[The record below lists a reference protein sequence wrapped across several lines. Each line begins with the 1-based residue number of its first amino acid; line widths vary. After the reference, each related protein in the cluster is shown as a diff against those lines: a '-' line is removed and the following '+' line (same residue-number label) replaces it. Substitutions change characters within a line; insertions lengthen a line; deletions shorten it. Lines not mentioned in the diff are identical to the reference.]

1 MGQPSWIGYN
11 IGGRYKI
18 DRLLGQG
25 GMSAVYQANDPNLRR
40 SVAIKLIHAHL
51 STDPEF
57 VKRFEEEAAAVA
69 QLRHPHIIQVY
80 DFNQDNGTFYM
91 VLEFVQGETLQA
103 HLKGLSAAGKRM
115 PLAEAIRLMVKI
127 CDAAGYA
134 HARGMVHRDLK
145 PANVMLNPQ
154 GEPILMDFG
163 VAKIKGGQMHTATGA
178 IVGTPLYMSP
188 EQARGDKLDARTDL
202 YALGVMLY
210 EMAAGKP
217 PFEADSAMSIM
228 LKHLN
233 EPVPDISPLVGNESP
248 VELKA
253 IIEKALS
260 KDPAQRF
267 QSATEMGQ
275 ALQVVGAQLAGAT
288 LVTDTP
294 SGLKAVGVTG
304 TMLPATTA
312 TAATIAGKPFGEAA
326 VPVPTE
332 TAPPTPAATIASQPS
347 SEAAG
352 PVVTATMPPVI
363 TATPTPTTTTT
374 TSQPSSEAA
383 LPVAT
388 TTTLPEPTPTATIA
402 SQPSGKIAIP
412 REAIKD
418 TEPERA
424 TRPALP
430 WKWIGL
436 VGLFILIAGVAL
448 TFTVILPSLQ
458 VPQATN
464 TPAPTIQAATRTVG
478 VVGEITATQQPTDR
492 PTEKPTATE
501 AIEASPTP
509 PPPPPT
515 VTEAPTPIPAP
526 ENMGLI
532 PGGTFTMGSTN
543 RSDEA
548 PEHPVTISDFFMDL
562 FEVSNA
568 RYAACVEAGA
578 CTIPGRRGSFTRAS
592 YFDNPDFANYP
603 VVFVTWEQANAFC
616 GFEGKRLPTE
626 AEWEYAAAGPD
637 KVTWPWGNTFD
648 PALSA
653 ASAKDTQPVDAYPDG
668 VSPFGIYNMA
678 GNVGEWVA
686 DRYAR
691 YTADAQ
697 TDPTGP
703 EAGNARVYRGG
714 SFGNTDRTF
723 YTTTRRF
730 NQGQRFFI
738 EDIGFR
744 CAADVP

>member
-18 DRLLGQG
+18 ERLLGQG

-103 HLKGLSAAGKRM
+103 RLKGLSAAGKKM

-134 HARGMVHRDLK
+134 HGRGMVHRDLK

-248 VELKA
+248 IELKA

-267 QSATEMGQ
+267 QSAAEMGQ

-294 SGLKAVGVTG
+294 SGLKAVEVTG
-304 TMLPATTA
+304 TMLPTATA
-312 TAATIAGKPFGEAA
+312 TAATTAGKPFGEAA

-332 TAPPTPAATIASQPS
+332 TVLPTPAATTTSQPS
-347 SEAAG
+347 GEAAG
-352 PVVTATMPPVI
+352 PVVTATMSPAV
-363 TATPTPTTTTT
+363 TETPTPTTTT
-374 TSQPSSEAA
+374 TSQPSSAVA

-388 TTTLPEPTPTATIA
+388 TNTPPAPIPTATIA
-402 SQPSGKIAIP
+402 SQPSGQIAIP
-412 REAIKD
+412 REATKD
-418 TEPERA
+418 KEPERA

-430 WKWIGL
+430 WMWIGL
-436 VGLFILIAGVAL
+436 VGLFILIGGVAL
-448 TFTVILPSLQ
+448 TFTVILPALQ
-458 VPQATN
+458 GPQATD
-464 TPAPTIQAATRTVG
+464 TQAPTLPAATNTVG
-478 VVGEITATQQPTDR
+478 AVIENTATDQPTNRPTDR
-492 PTEKPTATE
+492 PTATQ
-501 AIEASPTP
+501 AIEITPTS
-509 PPPPPT
+509 PPPT
-515 VTEAPTPIPAP
+515 AVATEAPTPIPVP
-526 ENMGLI
+526 ENMALI
-532 PGGTFTMGSTN
+532 PSGTFTMGSTN

-548 PEHPVTISDFFMDL
+548 PEHQVTLSNYFIDR

-568 RYAACVEAGA
+568 RYAVCVEAGA
-578 CTIPGRRGSFTRAS
+578 CTIPARRGSFTRSS

-603 VVFVTWEQANAFC
+603 VVFVTWEQADAFC
-616 GFEGKRLPTE
+616 TFEGKRLPTE
-626 AEWEYAAAGPD
+626 AEWEFAAGGPD
-637 KVTWPWGNTFD
+637 ELQWPWGSAFD
-648 PALSA
+648 ATLSA
-653 ASAKDTQPVDAYPDG
+653 ASAGDTQPIDAYPDG
-668 VSPFGIYNMA
+668 VSPFGIFNMA

-691 YTADAQ
+691 YTAEAQ
-697 TDPTGP
+697 TDPIGP
-703 EAGNARVYRGG
+703 EAGNARVFRGG